1 MSKAPATGRSR
12 RLHAAAAATL
22 FLVGL
27 GVAGGERA
35 VVAAAAVPLA
45 FVAYGAL
52 DGVASVGSS
61 GLVAERTVS
70 PTTAPPGGLV
80 RVRLALRNEGERT
93 LHDVRAVDGAP
104 EALAVNEGTP
114 RGVARLAPGDELVV
128 EYAVTARRGDHPFD
142 PPRVRLRGR
151 AGVATATGSVEVAGD
166 RTLGCR
172 LDAGAPPL
180 ADRTALRAGA
190 QTGDE
195 AGPGVEFHSV
205 REYRPG
211 DPASRVDW
219 RHYAKR
225 GELATVDY
233 RERRARSVVLVVD
246 ARPPTHVVAAR
257 GRPTAAEL
265 CAYGAVRALDDL
277 LGAGDDVGVAVLGRT
292 TAEGDLPYVAP
303 GSGAEHRARVVA
315 RCRAASEAPDG
326 NAEPPDHDRQVR
338 EATCRAPPDAQI
350 LLFSPLFDDP
360 PVEAVATWRAHGRS
374 VGVLAP
380 DVLAGNTVSGQQSRT
395 FRQIRLAA
403 VGSTGA
409 RAVDWPRG
417 TPLSLVLG
425 RAVAAERA
433 ARGRP

>member
-1 MSKAPATGRSR
+1 MSSSATAGRSR
-12 RLHAAAAATL
+12 RFGAAAAAAL
-22 FLVGL
+22 FLVGV

-52 DGVASVGSS
+52 DGAPAVASS
-61 GLVAERTVS
+61 GLAAERTVS
-70 PTTAPPGGLV
+70 PATAPPGRLV
-80 RVRLALRNEGERT
+80 RVRLTLRNEGSRT
-93 LHDVRAVDGAP
+93 LHDVRVVDGAP
-104 EALAVNEGTP
+104 EGLAVNEGTP
-114 RGVARLAPGDELVV
+114 RGVARLRPGEEQVIS
-128 EYAVTARRGDHPFD
+128 YAVTARRGEHEFD
-142 PPRVRLRGR
+142 APRARLRGR
-151 AGVATATGSVEVAGD
+151 AGVATATGSVATTGD
-166 RTLGCR
+166 RALSCR

-180 ADRTALRAGA
+180 GDRTARRAGA
-190 QTGDE
+190 KTGDE

-233 RERRARSVVLVVD
+233 RERRARSVVIVVD
-246 ARPPTHVVAAR
+246 ARAPTHVVAAR

-292 TAEGDLPYVAP
+292 DDEGSVPYLAP
-303 GSGAEHRARVVA
+303 GGGAEHRALAVA
-315 RCRAASEAPDG
+315 RCRAASEPPDEDA
-326 NAEPPDHDRQVR
+326 NPPDHDRQVR
-338 EATCRAPPDAQI
+338 EVARRAPPDAQF

-360 PVEAVATWRAHGRS
+360 PVEAVAAWRARDRS

-380 DVLAGNTVSGQQSRT
+380 DVLAGNTVSGQQART
-395 FRQIRLAA
+395 LRSIRLAA

-417 TPLSLVLG
+417 TPLSLVLD
-425 RAVAAERA
+425 RAVAAERTA
-433 ARGRP
+433 GRRA